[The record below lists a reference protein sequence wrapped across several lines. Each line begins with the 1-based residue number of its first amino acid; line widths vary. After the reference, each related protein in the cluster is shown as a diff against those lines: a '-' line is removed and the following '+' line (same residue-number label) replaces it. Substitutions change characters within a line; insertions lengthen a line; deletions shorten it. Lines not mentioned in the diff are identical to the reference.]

1 MFKFLVFAA
10 AVYGAQAGLIKNLH
24 DRAHYEGKFID
35 YVRNHKM
42 ELNFSGKE
50 FVQRLQIYSD
60 NLDKIE
66 VHNKGDSSYKLGE
79 NAFTH
84 MTWSEF
90 REHFNIGLAL
100 PNLRKGSGAY
110 ATAKTGNADA
120 IDWVEKGSVTNVK
133 NQGGCGSCWAFST
146 TGAIEGAYQQ
156 KTGSLKEFSEQ
167 QLVDCDQVDAGCNG
181 GLMDQAFDWVKGNGG
196 LCSEA
201 DYPYTSGDSAAAGQ
215 CSSSCA
221 VDSASAPTGFVD
233 VKPKDVGALE
243 TALNVGP
250 VSVAVAVNS
259 NFQMYT
265 SGVFDGRCGFQ
276 LNHGVLTVG
285 YGTDAGQDFW
295 KVKNSWGA
303 DWGEDGYIRLV
314 KDSSDECKIM
324 DAASYPTL

>member
-1 MFKFLVFAA
+1 
-10 AVYGAQAGLIKNLH
+10 
-24 DRAHYEGKFID
+24 
-35 YVRNHKM
+35 
-42 ELNFSGKE
+42 
-50 FVQRLQIYSD
+50 
-60 NLDKIE
+60 
-66 VHNKGDSSYKLGE
+66 
-79 NAFTH
+79 

-100 PNLRKGSGAY
+100 PNLRKGTGGMAGAK
-110 ATAKTGNADA
+110 AGNPDA
-120 IDWVEKGSVTNVK
+120 IDWVEKGAVTDVK
-133 NQGGCGSCWAFST
+133 DQGSCGSCWAFST
-146 TGAIEGAYQQ
+146 TGALEGAYQQ

-201 DYPYTSGDSAAAGQ
+201 DYPYTSGGGHAGT
-215 CSSSCA
+215 CSTSCS
-221 VDSASAPTGFVD
+221 VDSASAVTKYTD

-243 TALNVGP
+243 TAVAQQP
-250 VSVAVAVNS
+250 VAVAIAVNS

-303 DWGEDGYIRLV
+303 DWGEGGYIRLV